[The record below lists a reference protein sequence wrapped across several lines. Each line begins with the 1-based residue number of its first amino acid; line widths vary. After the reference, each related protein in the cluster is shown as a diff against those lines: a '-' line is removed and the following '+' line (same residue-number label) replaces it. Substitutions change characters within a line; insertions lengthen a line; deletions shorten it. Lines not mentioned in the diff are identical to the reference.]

1 MRIFKRIV
9 CASLGALL
17 LTSCLCSCA
26 KEEEVIIPD
35 EAGWFATWA
44 AASMAPVGDEFPLQ
58 GLRNNTVRQQ
68 VKVSIGGNKL
78 KLTFSNEY
86 GIIPLVIDSV
96 HVAKLLYAGSPNID
110 TSTDTVVTFNGGSE
124 SVTIPEGQTVTS
136 DEIDFNFEALDLLAV
151 TSCFGD
157 YTGGEITC
165 HSDGGCTA
173 WVTEGNHVGDET
185 FSVMSFKAS
194 YYYLCRMDTY
204 AEAGTKTVVCI
215 GDSITDGACC
225 TFNGFDGWVE
235 VLSQSMQSDP
245 RTQNISVVG
254 TGIGGNCLLHDGWG
268 VSVKNRFERDALNV
282 PGVRYVCVMIGI
294 NDIGGAQADI
304 SDELIAGY
312 KELIAAAH
320 AKGIKVYACTLTPV
334 KGNFYYSELHEK
346 IRKTVNEF
354 VFSSNSGFDGV
365 IDMSN
370 AICREDDPEQ
380 MKDEY
385 TCGDYLHPGSKGYE
399 AMGKEAYYTLTE
411 IWEAAAKA
419 AEEENKR

>member
-1 MRIFKRIV
+1 MKFIKQIIS
-9 CASLGALL
+9 ASLGAIM
-17 LTSCLCSCA
+17 LTSCLTSCG
-26 KEEEVIIPD
+26 KEEQVVIPD

-44 AASMAPVGDEFPLQ
+44 AASMDATSDEMPAN
-58 GLRNNTVRQQ
+58 GLKGNTVRQQ
-68 VKVSIGGNKL
+68 IKVSIGGNKI

-86 GIIPLVIDSV
+86 GTIPLVIDSV
-96 HVAKLLYAGSPNID
+96 HIAKLLYAGSPNID
-110 TSTDTVVTFNGGSE
+110 PSTDTVVTFNGGSE
-124 SVTIPEGQTVTS
+124 SVTVAEGQTVTS
-136 DEIDFNFEALDLLAV
+136 DEIDFSFEALDLLAV
-151 TSCFGD
+151 STSIGQ
-157 YTGGEITC
+157 YTGGTVTC
-165 HSDGGCTA
+165 HRDGGCTA
-173 WVTEGNHVGDET
+173 WITSGNHVSDET
-185 FSVMSFKAS
+185 FSTMSFMSS
-194 YYYLCRMDTY
+194 YYYLCRIDTY

-225 TFNGFDGWVE
+225 TYNGFDGWVE
-235 VLSQSMQSDP
+235 VLSESMQSDP
-245 RTQNISVVG
+245 ATQNISVVG
-254 TGIGGNCLLHDGWG
+254 TGIGGNKLIDGGWG
-268 VSVKNRFERDALNV
+268 DPVKIRFERDALNV
-282 PGVRYVCVMIGI
+282 PGVRYICLMIGI

-304 SDELIAGY
+304 SQDIIAGY

-354 VFSSNSGFDGV
+354 IFSENSGFDGV

-385 TCGDYLHPGSKGYE
+385 SSGDYLHPGAKGYE

-411 IWEAAAKA
+411 IWEAEAKA
-419 AEEENKR
+419 AADEK